1 MILLIQKNKFCNPWK
16 NCIFNI
22 QFFCVLKVTDLTSS
36 GFGHLITEKLLSL
49 AVYLFQTKFLLQ
61 GMIKERKK
69 LARTRVSVVKKSDK
83 TLRDIA
89 FGKTVFHVAFS

>member
-1 MILLIQKNKFCNPWK
+1 
-16 NCIFNI
+16 
-22 QFFCVLKVTDLTSS
+22 
-36 GFGHLITEKLLSL
+36 
-49 AVYLFQTKFLLQ
+49 
-61 GMIKERKK
+61 MIKERKK